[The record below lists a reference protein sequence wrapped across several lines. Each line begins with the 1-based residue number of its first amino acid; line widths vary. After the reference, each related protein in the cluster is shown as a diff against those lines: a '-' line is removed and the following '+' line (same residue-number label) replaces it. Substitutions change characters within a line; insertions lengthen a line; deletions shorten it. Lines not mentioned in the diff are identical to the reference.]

1 MLQRVLFSDTI
12 WTVGK
17 IRDSARTRTRILQA
31 ATAEFSERGFSA
43 ASVSGVARRARVSK
57 QLIHHHFRSKE
68 ALFQAVHDL
77 KFRPGLEW
85 VEVLPPD
92 PTDLIAERFARRAS
106 DADYI
111 RFLTWE
117 AADRGRRAV
126 PGREGRQR
134 RVAGYGAELKAMQKF
149 GSLPPE
155 VDYRLIQLSIFAL
168 ATYPLAFGQ
177 MTQLVTGRAAT
188 DPRFQ
193 KAWREYLKWVGQRL
207 FGETAGPTTAKQPR
221 KRPTARA
228 ARRS

>member
-1 MLQRVLFSDTI
+1 VLQRVRFYDTI

-17 IRDSARTRTRILQA
+17 IRDSARTRARILQA

-106 DADYI
+106 DANYI

-117 AADRGRRAV
+117 AADRTKRAV

-149 GSLPPE
+149 GSLPQE

-177 MTQLVTGRAAT
+177 MTQLVTGRSAS

-193 KAWREYLKWVGQRL
+193 KAWHAYLKWVGQRL
-207 FGETAGPTTAKQPR
+207 FGEAAGPTTAKPPR

>member
-1 MLQRVLFSDTI
+1 M
-12 WTVGK
+12 GK

-106 DADYI
+106 EADYI

-207 FGETAGPTTAKQPR
+207 FGEAAGPTTAKQPR